1 MMRLPRWK
9 YALLDAEILW
19 CSAVQCQSNR
29 LPRLYPDF
37 KFQYFETQLF
47 TPDFVFLSM
56 AVAINLARLT
66 SCKPLSW
73 ANELIVLATN
83 QGNT

>member
-9 YALLDAEILW
+9 YALLDSEILW

-29 LPRLYPDF
+29 LPRLCPDF
-37 KFQYFETQLF
+37 KFQYSETQLF
-47 TPDFVFLSM
+47 TPDFVFLST
-56 AVAINLARLT
+56 AVALSLGRLT
-66 SCKPLSW
+66 NCQPLAW

-83 QGNT
+83 